1 MNSWFTAEFGA
12 DTSVRFKTARN
23 EFVKSL
29 AAYSIIMF
37 ILQFKDRHNGNI
49 MFDRQGHLIH
59 IDFGFM
65 LSIAPGGGILEVSP
79 FKLTSEMIQVM
90 GGDATSPAYVEFCE
104 LCVKGY
110 LACRRYSDEI
120 ISMVQLML
128 ESGLPCFK
136 GELTIRKL
144 RERFQ
149 LDKTERQAAE
159 FMQSCIYQSRENTRV
174 GLYDLFQYAQN
185 GIPYK

>member
-1 MNSWFTAEFGA
+1 
-12 DTSVRFKTARN
+12 
-23 EFVKSL
+23 
-29 AAYSIIMF
+29 
-37 ILQFKDRHNGNI
+37 

-59 IDFGFM
+59 IGITVKVYYLILDFGFM
-65 LSIAPGGGILEVSP
+65 LSIAPGGGILEVAP
-79 FKLTSEMIQVM
+79 FKLTSEMIQVL
-90 GGDATSPAYVEFCE
+90 GGDANSPGYILFSE

-110 LACRRYSDEI
+110 LACRLYAEEI
-120 ISMVQLML
+120 VSIVQQML

-136 GELTIRKL
+136 GELTIRRL

-149 LDKTERQAAE
+149 LDKSERAAAD
-159 FMQSCIYQSRENTRV
+159 FMISCIRQSHENTRS